1 MSLKENDIRP
11 SDLDEGKL
19 KALKEDLERL
29 YSKQDNLQFKQNN
42 CDTQYGEAKLSPLN
56 EGRTGG
62 TVSLPQTVQTWSA

>member
-29 YSKQDNLQFKQNN
+29 YSKQDKFVEVNCPACFSSDSFFEFKNMDSNLK
-42 CDTQYGEAKLSPLN
+42 DVRTVKLFL
-56 EGRTGG
+56 
-62 TVSLPQTVQTWSA
+62 

>member
-29 YSKQDNLQFKQNN
+29 HSKQDKFVLINCNNIHYNL
-42 CDTQYGEAKLSPLN
+42 GRLN
-56 EGRTGG
+56 VVGF
-62 TVSLPQTVQTWSA
+62 VF